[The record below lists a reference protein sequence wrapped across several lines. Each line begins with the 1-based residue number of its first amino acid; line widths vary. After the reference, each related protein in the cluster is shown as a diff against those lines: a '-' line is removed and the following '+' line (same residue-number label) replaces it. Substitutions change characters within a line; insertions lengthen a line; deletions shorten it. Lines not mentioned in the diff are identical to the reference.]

1 MSHKLLP
8 KYTFNIQG
16 FVSVYGEY
24 DEMDAREI
32 AEAYLDRLEDADIV
46 VGAVADMELGDE
58 NA

>member
-1 MSHKLLP
+1 MNPEILP
-8 KYTFNIQG
+8 KYTFNIEG

-32 AEAYLDRLEDADIV
+32 AEAYVDTLDDADIV
-46 VGAVADMELGDE
+46 VGTIADMELGDE

>member
-1 MSHKLLP
+1 MNPELLP

-32 AEAYLDRLEDADIV
+32 AEAYLDLEDADII
-46 VGAVADMELGDE
+46 VGTVADMELGDE
-58 NA
+58 HA

>member
-1 MSHKLLP
+1 MNPEQLP
-8 KYTFNIQG
+8 KYTFNIEG

-32 AEAYLDRLEDADIV
+32 AEAYVDTLDDADIV
-46 VGAVADMELGDE
+46 VGTIADMELGDE

>member
-1 MSHKLLP
+1 MNTELLP

>member
-1 MSHKLLP
+1 MNPELLP

-32 AEAYLDRLEDADIV
+32 AEAYLDLEDADII
-46 VGAVADMELGDE
+46 VGTVADMELGD
-58 NA
+58 